1 MPFWYKIPEILKTEK
16 GDSIRHILLLF
27 ASSSISGVTFL
38 LRPII
43 THSISDISAVRM
55 VCKFA
60 KPVIRMVLLTSRVST
75 SLIKSDAKAFSKTES
90 SEIRVV
96 IKLPSVC
103 ANNDFISIETKFKL
117 VLKLIVATKIAHVKL
132 INDDK
137 Y

>member
-1 MPFWYKIPEILKTEK
+1 MPFWYKIPEILNTEK
-16 GDSIRHILLLF
+16 GDSMRQILLLF

-60 KPVIRMVLLTSRVST
+60 RPVIRMVLLTSSVST

-90 SEIRVV
+90 SEIRAV
-96 IKLPSVC
+96 IKLPLVC

-117 VLKLIVATKIAHVKL
+117 VFKLIMAAKVVSLTR
-132 INDDK
+132 INDDN